1 MPQPGSGLC
10 ERKLGFRTPAC
21 NPLRFNIQHGGR
33 ALQRPQTCPLRAPPP
48 KGRGQGGAKAR
59 TRAQSGR
66 AQARSPGDV
75 GARVLARSRL
85 AGAPRVSVPRV
96 DCAGASLQDGG
107 GGSWP
112 SEAGGFGSVAP
123 EPAPAG
129 PGAVSSGPALSQ
141 ESKVGRGGGR
151 GPH

>member
-1 MPQPGSGLC
+1 MDFVNANLGS
-10 ERKLGFRTPAC
+10 
-21 NPLRFNIQHGGR
+21 
-33 ALQRPQTCPLRAPPP
+33 ALQPAILLDSTPNTEDVPSSDLRPARSAPRPP